1 MPELSPTE
9 RQSMVEHI
17 KSHAE
22 YPATKHALIEAC
34 NNMEEFSDEHKRWFA
49 KALPART
56 YKNATEVIKA
66 LKL

>member
-1 MPELSPTE
+1 MPELSPQV
-9 RQSMVEHI
+9 RQSMMEHI

-22 YPATKHALIEAC
+22 YPATKQALIEAC

-49 KALPART
+49 KALPTRT
-56 YKNATEVIKA
+56 YKNAAEVIKT